1 MGPAPLM
8 SSYCWID
15 RIATLHC
22 SMILSARRSS
32 WIPCRLSPDLD
43 RRFLMECKICYA
55 DLSILVC
62 NSSYLASFYS
72 SSCSTRPSSSIWRS
86 KLSSI
91 CFMVLAGCSTGV
103 GRRFG
108 DRMTSVLSPSEPLE
122 VTWLKVTLLSQPL
135 PWNCFLGGVFS
146 GDL

>member
-1 MGPAPLM
+1 M
-8 SSYCWID
+8 SSCCWID
-15 RIATLHC
+15 RIATLHY

-32 WIPCRLSPDLD
+32 WIPWRLSPDLD
-43 RRFLMECKICYA
+43 LRFLIEVRICWA
-55 DLSILVC
+55 DLSILFC
-62 NSSYLASFYS
+62 NSSCLASFCS
-72 SSCSTRPSSSIWRS
+72 SSYWMRPSSSIWRS